1 MIRFVFI
8 DRGVN
13 LKVLGLTGT
22 WGAVGIEMP
31 KFEAK
36 KEDLA
41 KIWQKLGGG
50 GGGGGGRRLHR
61 PWCFV
66 HGVRRSQSVAANV
79 SNISFERS
87 KTGSM

>member
-8 DRGVN
+8 DRGAN
-13 LKVLGLTGT
+13 LKVRGLTGT

-36 KEDLA
+36 KDDLA
-41 KIWQKLGGG
+41 KTGGG
-50 GGGGGGRRLHR
+50 RLHR